1 MKSPEDLKDSGFVPY
16 YKFGKLNK
24 EDLKIDPSLSKD
36 KNKYDQMFDQLSKTD
51 TAYMFRDYLQ
61 KRNKEVPNYLRKLD
75 PIPPS

>member
-36 KNKYDQMFDQLSKTD
+36 NT
-51 TAYMFRDYLQ
+51 
-61 KRNKEVPNYLRKLD
+61 VC
-75 PIPPS
+75 